1 MSDRLD
7 APDNRSKP
15 ATYRLDTVKLI
26 YKPFA
31 VILGLFAGFL
41 SRKLF
46 DQVWGLIDKEEP
58 PKPNTELATWPKVLA
73 AAAVEGVTFRV
84 TRAAVE
90 RAGAKGFAGLTGYW
104 PGEKEPEPEAD

>member
-1 MSDRLD
+1 M
-7 APDNRSKP
+7 A
-15 ATYRLDTVKLI
+15 KLLFI
-26 YKPFA
+26 P
-31 VILGLFAGFL
+31 VSLVGGLAAGAL

-46 DQVWGLIDKEEP
+46 DQIWGLIDKEEP
-58 PKPNTELATWPKVLA
+58 PKPNTEQTTWPKVLA
-73 AAAVEGVTFRV
+73 AAAVEGMTFRV

>member
-1 MSDRLD
+1 
-7 APDNRSKP
+7 
-15 ATYRLDTVKLI
+15 VKLV

-41 SRKLF
+41 SKKLF
-46 DQVWGLIDKEEP
+46 DQIWGLIDKEEP
-58 PKPNTELATWPKVLA
+58 PKPNTERATWPKVLA
-73 AAAVEGVTFRV
+73 AAAVQGVTFRV

>member
-1 MSDRLD
+1 MHPTTGPK
-7 APDNRSKP
+7 AT
-15 ATYRLDTVKLI
+15 TYRLDTVKLI

-31 VILGLFAGFL
+31 VILGLLAGFL
-41 SRKLF
+41 SKKLF
-46 DQVWGLIDKEEP
+46 DQIWGLIDKEEP
-58 PKPNTELATWPKVLA
+58 PKPNTERATWPKVLT
-73 AAAVEGVTFRV
+73 AAAVQGVTFRV